1 MCNNESKEMRQTF
14 PYLYNQINS
23 LRAHRKAESR
33 AAKRSSASSQ
43 TQTQS
48 GSESYEELYV
58 PNGRAYA
65 PLNIYGEP
73 RARSYPLPEGYLP
86 RAQGFQYY
94 DAGFKPR
101 PLGFPLRLEGFQ
113 YGQRE
118 FRPSSFVREESR
130 ERRDDIKRSSSSP
143 SSQERYTSSQSNS
156 RERPKLSESFIM
168 KNKMDFTKT
177 NPIADDDS
185 VETPSKLRQRS
196 EYQAEVKVHNSA
208 DEYKVT
214 AQFY

>member
-1 MCNNESKEMRQTF
+1 MRQTF

-65 PLNIYGEP
+65 PLNIYAEP
-73 RARSYPLPEGYLP
+73 RARSYPLPDGYIP

-94 DAGFKPR
+94 DVGFQSR
-101 PLGFPLRLEGFQ
+101 PLGFPPRQEGFQ

-118 FRPSSFVREESR
+118 FRSSSFVREESC
-130 ERRDDIKRSSSSP
+130 ERRDDIQRSSSSP
-143 SSQERYTSSQSNS
+143 SSQERYESSQSNS
-156 RERPKLSESFIM
+156 RERPNLSDPPLCLVSTHKSVSSFLSYNNNVII
-168 KNKMDFTKT
+168 TKYT
-177 NPIADDDS
+177 TVAYHVIS
-185 VETPSKLRQRS
+185 SKLFGYYMYTFSQLLIAPP
-196 EYQAEVKVHNSA
+196 Q
-208 DEYKVT
+208 T
-214 AQFY
+214 LLLQ